1 MRAVEFMRKMLD
13 VFDAEEQAREIAQ
26 AQQAAAVQQPVVPQQ
41 PVVINIVNGGAPADA
56 APADQTDIEQ
66 NDPAQRVGANG
77 QPIMTPPLQ
86 QHLDAVKASVNTG
99 RAPMAAI
106 TRLPTPLG

>member
-13 VFDAEEQAREIAQ
+13 VFDAEEQAQ
-26 AQQAAAVQQPVVPQQ
+26 VQQ
-41 PVVINIVNGGAPADA
+41 PVVINIVNGAPADA
-56 APADQTDIEQ
+56 APAELNDIED